1 MFLSIIFA
9 PLLSFL
15 FVCLF
20 GRFFGT
26 KGSAKFTIFNMAIT
40 AFLALV
46 SFYKVCINQTNVYV
60 DTSIW
65 MESSLLEIPWSF
77 IFDPLTAVMMVV
89 VTSVSF
95 LVHLYASEY
104 MSEDPHLPRFMSYL
118 SFFTFFM
125 LILISA
131 NNFVQLFVGWEGV
144 GLCSYLL
151 INFWFLRMQANK
163 SAIKA
168 MVMNRVGDLGLYVG
182 LFFIFTLT
190 GSLDFGSVF
199 ASSIYF
205 LNTSISILMNDYSVF
220 TLICICLFIG
230 SVGKSAQIGLHTWL
244 PDAMEGPTP
253 VSALIHAA
261 TMVTAG
267 VFLILR
273 CSFLFE
279 LSSTALLVLTFVGS
293 ITSFFAATVGVFQND
308 LKKVIAYSTCS
319 QLGYMIFVCGISGY
333 SVSLY
338 HLANHAFF
346 KALLFLS
353 AGSIIHA
360 IADEQD
366 MRKMGG
372 LANLLPF
379 SYIMIM
385 IGSLSLMG
393 FPFLTGFYSK
403 DFILELSFASY
414 QISGHF
420 AFWLGS
426 ISAFLTSFYSIRLVF
441 LTFLAKTN
449 SFKHTIMSAH
459 DAPIKLGLPLAILA
473 VPSIFLG
480 YLWRDMFIGPASLF
494 FNNSFFINPNSLD
507 LMDAE
512 FIPFRFKIIPV
523 VFSFLGA
530 FLSYVVYYVY
540 NMLLDRQFYKQTFKP
555 IYFFFNQKWY
565 IDHVYNYFIG
575 EPLLKFGASTS
586 FKLID
591 KGFLEVFG
599 PNGIKNFVYILSN
612 NLFKFNSG
620 KIYNTVTF
628 MALNI
633 ILFVIIKNFFI
644 FEINS
649 ELFFIYAISLIIFLI

>member
-26 KGSAKFTIFNMAIT
+26 KGSAKFTIINMAIT

-77 IFDPLTAVMMVV
+77 IFDPLTSVMMVV

-205 LNTSISILMNDYSVF
+205 LNTSVNILMEDYSVF

-372 LANLLPF
+372 LVKLLPF
-379 SYIMIM
+379 SYTMIM

-414 QISGHF
+414 QVSGHF

-473 VPSIFLG
+473 IPSIFLG
-480 YLWRDMFIGPASLF
+480 YLWKDMFIGPASLF
-494 FNNSFFINPNSLD
+494 FNNSFFVSPTSLD

-512 FIPFRFKIIPV
+512 FIPFKFKIIPV

-530 FLSYVVYYVY
+530 LLSYLIYYAY
-540 NMLLDRQFYKQTFKP
+540 NMVLDKQFYKQAFKP

-575 EPLLKFGASTS
+575 EPLLKFGASTT

-599 PNGIKNFVYILSN
+599 PNGIKNFVYILSK

-633 ILFVIIKNFFI
+633 ILFIIIKNFFI